1 MQFTIRVEWQ
11 QDDGCLASSSVAT
24 INLEACQSA
33 ADVGLKLAEGKRI
46 LNRMEQIVMDE
57 QLRRYCEEKRTCS
70 VCGRRRHL
78 KDNRARKF
86 YTVFGKLSVN
96 APRFDG
102 RCGCGVG
109 RIVSPLSELL
119 SKRLSPELCDLQ
131 IKLAAQLPYRK
142 ASAILRD
149 LLPDTGGFSHETT
162 RNRTL
167 AVGKRIE
174 QELCDEIDAPRPIV
188 EPAAHMVV
196 GIDGAFV
203 NAVRTKAG
211 QRHQFEILTGRI
223 ETTHRGGE
231 TFAVVRDL
239 DRAKQKVQAVLR
251 RCGRDAKK
259 TELTI
264 LSDGEDGLRGVV
276 GWFGKTCRH
285 RLDWFHISRRIERI
299 RRDFLYLPSDEDAD
313 FGKGFASHCA
323 DLDSMKWM
331 LWNDGIEMADI
342 GMTTVHIG
350 LFQHALACSS
360 DNRQPFIRIEE
371 KLRELRSYLYANR
384 ESVASY
390 AETFRNK
397 ERVSTAHVE
406 STVNQLINW
415 RMCKKHQMAWSRT
428 GAQYLLHVK
437 AVAINRKLDRYTGHQ
452 PRPLSMAA

>member
-1 MQFTIRVEWQ
+1 MQ
-11 QDDGCLASSSVAT
+11 
-24 INLEACQSA
+24 
-33 ADVGLKLAEGKRI
+33 KL
-46 LNRMEQIVMDE
+46 
-57 QLRRYCEEKRTCS
+57 
-70 VCGRRRHL
+70 
-78 KDNRARKF
+78 
-86 YTVFGKLSVN
+86 YTVFGKLSLN

-109 RIVSPLSELL
+109 RIVSPVSELL
-119 SKRLSPELCDLQ
+119 PKRLSPELCNLQ

-142 ASAILRD
+142 ASTILRD
-149 LLPDTGGFSHETT
+149 LLPDTGGLSHETT

-174 QELCDEIDAPRPIV
+174 EELCDEIDAPQPIV
-188 EPAAHMVV
+188 EPAPQMVV

-203 NAVRTKAG
+203 NAVRTKVG
-211 QRHQFEILTGRI
+211 ERHQFEILTGRI
-223 ETTHRGGE
+223 ETTDRCGE

-239 DRAKQKVQAVLR
+239 DRAKQKVHAVLR

-276 GWFGKTCRH
+276 GWFGKTCKH

-299 RRDFLYLPSDEDAD
+299 RRDFLYLPSAGGAD
-313 FGKGFASHCA
+313 FGKCLANHCA

-331 LWNDGIEMADI
+331 LWNDGIEMADL
-342 GMTTVHIG
+342 GMATVHVG

-360 DNRQPFIRIEE
+360 ESSQPFTRIEE

-384 ESVASY
+384 ERIASY

-415 RMCKKHQMAWSRT
+415 RMCKKHQMAWTRT

-437 AVAINRKLDRYTGHQ
+437 AACDQRQARSIHWPSIETIQYCRIA
-452 PRPLSMAA
+452 PRFFTVSTRSRRSTTSHTYRSA